1 MKLKISTR
9 EVAAM
14 SVLIAL
20 GAVARIGLGRI
31 AIVAPIEAYGVLV
44 KIGLT
49 ETLAFVCGF
58 VFGPILGF
66 ITGALI
72 IAISDLLMIPGPWTP
87 CIGAI
92 IGIFGIGGGVTR
104 RVFRNPTRN
113 MLVASSLILTVLS
126 EFLQNLWFALFF
138 GIPIVVAFTMAVPTF
153 ATALINNTTLFV
165 TVGSK
170 TIKLMLE
177 KLIQGAE
184 PSKG

>member
-1 MKLKISTR
+1 MNLKMSTTA
-9 EVAAM
+9 VAAM

-31 AIVAPIEAYGVLV
+31 AIVAPTEAYGILI

-49 ETLAFVCGF
+49 ETLAFICGF
-58 VFGPILGF
+58 VFGPIQGF
-66 ITGALI
+66 MTGALI
-72 IAISDLLMIPGPWTP
+72 IVISDLLMLPGPWTP

-92 IGIFGIGGGVTR
+92 IGIFGIGGGMTR
-104 RVFRNPTRN
+104 RLFGNPSRN
-113 MLVASSLILTVLS
+113 MLVASSLTLTALS

-138 GIPIVVAFTMAVPTF
+138 GIPVVVAFTMAIPTA
-153 ATALINNTTLFV
+153 ATALINNTILFT

-177 KLIQGAE
+177 KLSQGAE